1 MRLLRPGLALVA
13 LASLA
18 SLAACSG
25 SSKPPE
31 SPDAPAAS
39 AEASATPDAPAGAKG
54 DDTAPPPSKAQQ
66 DDNSVPDDYSITA
79 GDCDALGQQY
89 GTAARSDQMATVS
102 PKVSEKQRAAAEAAV
117 DKVVSKL
124 EQTWIDH
131 CRSALV
137 GKVADPRALKCA
149 IAAPTVKAFD
159 VCLNG
164 DNATSD
170 KPARGAKKK

>member
-1 MRLLRPGLALVA
+1 MLRLRPGLVLPA
-13 LASLA
+13 LAL
-18 SLAACSG
+18 LAACSG

-39 AEASATPDAPAGAKG
+39 AEAKADAPAEGKGDKG
-54 DDTAPPPSKAQQ
+54 DDAAPPPSKAQQ
-66 DDNSVPDDYSITA
+66 DDNSVPDDYSLTA
-79 GDCDALGQQY
+79 RRLRRARPAVRHGGAVGPDGD
-89 GTAARSDQMATVS
+89 RE
-102 PKVSEKQRAAAEAAV
+102 PKVSEKQARAAEAAV

-124 EQTWIDH
+124 EQGWIDH

-137 GKVADPRALKCA
+137 GKVVDPKALKCA
-149 IAAPTVKAFD
+149 ISAPTVKAFD

-170 KPARGAKKK
+170 KPTRGGKKK